1 VGRDLRHV
9 TPGGG
14 LVEVT
19 NRTVQGRLL
28 LRPGK
33 ALNEIVFG
41 LLARGARRYGVQVC
55 LFVALGNHYHL
66 VLWVPDARAQ
76 AGFMCWFGANLAKEV
91 NRLHNWSGPV
101 WAGRYHSIAISQE
114 EEAQVGRLRYILA
127 HGAKEGLV
135 ASPRE
140 WPGVHCAQALLSD
153 EPLEGVWFNR
163 TREYAARAAGK
174 EVAPRQF
181 AEPEVLEWTPLPC
194 WAHLPHEEY
203 QERILEIVEE
213 IEDATA
219 ARIRE
224 TGINPPG
231 PAAIRAQDPR
241 SRPNRSKK
249 SPAPRFHA
257 WDAKWPTQG
266 AGVRPRGEARP

>member
-1 VGRDLRHV
+1 
-9 TPGGG
+9 
-14 LVEVT
+14 
-19 NRTVQGRLL
+19 
-28 LRPGK
+28 
-33 ALNEIVFG
+33 
-41 LLARGARRYGVQVC
+41 
-55 LFVALGNHYHL
+55 
-66 VLWVPDARAQ
+66 
-76 AGFMCWFGANLAKEV
+76 MCWFGANLAKEV

-174 EVAPRQF
+174 EIAPRDF

-194 WAHLPHEEY
+194 WAHLSREEY

-224 TGINPPG
+224 TGITPPG
-231 PAAIRAQDPR
+231 PAAIRAQNPR

-257 WDAKWPTQG
+257 WRKSVRKEMWEAYALFVAAFREAAERLKQG
-266 AGVRPRGEARP
+266 HPEPGFPEGCFPPGAPFVGIPLPAAA